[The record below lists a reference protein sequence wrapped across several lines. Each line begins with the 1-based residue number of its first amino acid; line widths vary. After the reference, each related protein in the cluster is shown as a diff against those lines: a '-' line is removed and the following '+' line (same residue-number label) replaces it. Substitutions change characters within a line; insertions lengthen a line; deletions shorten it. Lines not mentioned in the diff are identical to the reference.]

1 MGILCS
7 QCDSSKFDNQYNE
20 NENSKNIRKIND
32 NDLELPK
39 KNINVNNNNNI
50 DSNEKEEEQILK
62 FDESPTKPN
71 ENNNKNDN
79 NNNISNNDDND
90 DLMLAKARS
99 SLVKKNEEKQFDNLV
114 SSLRGEKS
122 KEDDDD
128 QYTERK
134 NKQFQTVQN
143 PKDLKNKLNV
153 SNKMYHNDY
162 DVNKQ
167 NNINVAP
174 VQRRRRKSTT
184 LMENSKILNQLF
196 LAEMSVPVSQEILV
210 QQQKGNPSDKL
221 YVQKK
226 LEVELLTQSM
236 NLKI

>member
-20 NENSKNIRKIND
+20 NENNKNIRKIND

-39 KNINVNNNNNI
+39 KNINVSNNNNI
-50 DSNEKEEEQILK
+50 DSNEKEEEKILK

-79 NNNISNNDDND
+79 ENNISNNDDND

-114 SSLRGEKS
+114 NSLRGEKP

-128 QYTERK
+128 QYNERK
-134 NKQFQTVQN
+134 NKQFQTVKN

-153 SNKMYHNDY
+153 SNKMYNNDY

-174 VQRRRRKSTT
+174 IQRRRRKSTT

-196 LAEMSVPVSQEILV
+196 
-210 QQQKGNPSDKL
+210 
-221 YVQKK
+221 
-226 LEVELLTQSM
+226 
-236 NLKI
+236 